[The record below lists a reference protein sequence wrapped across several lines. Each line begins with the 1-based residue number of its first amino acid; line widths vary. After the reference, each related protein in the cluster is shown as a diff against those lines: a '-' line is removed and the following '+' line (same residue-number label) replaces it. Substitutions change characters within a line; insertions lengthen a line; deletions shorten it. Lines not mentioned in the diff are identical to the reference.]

1 MKVPSTSVSRAAS
14 AASRCPHPR
23 PRQSE
28 EKAAVQGRRS
38 RIVPRGSSY
47 DGERGILLVMG
58 TAINVKQLSKDERLD
73 LIEQLWE
80 SLSDEERDSLPLAG
94 DQEEELDRR
103 LDALDRE
110 GPVGISSDELRKQI
124 RGRSS

>member
-1 MKVPSTSVSRAAS
+1 
-14 AASRCPHPR
+14 
-23 PRQSE
+23 
-28 EKAAVQGRRS
+28 
-38 RIVPRGSSY
+38 
-47 DGERGILLVMG
+47 MG
-58 TAINVKQLSKDERLD
+58 TAINVKQVSKDERLD

-80 SLSDEERDSLPLAG
+80 SLSDEERDSLPLAA

-124 RGRSS
+124 RGRSL